1 MDLSTFTDIILSV
14 KTPLSY
20 LVLVTLLTASLCYY
34 FFKESKPHIKL
45 AVFVF
50 IFVGFSAGSFY
61 LLSGKFNGRSYKV
74 VFMDSIV
81 KVNIYDKE
89 NREKGIIPIEYGIL

>member
-1 MDLSTFTDIILSV
+1 MDISDFTDIILSV

-45 AVFVF
+45 AVFT
-50 IFVGFSAGSFY
+50 FY
-61 LLSGKFNGRSYKV
+61 PASS
-74 VFMDSIV
+74 MDARTRLYSWIQ
-81 KVNIYDKE
+81 
-89 NREKGIIPIEYGIL
+89 